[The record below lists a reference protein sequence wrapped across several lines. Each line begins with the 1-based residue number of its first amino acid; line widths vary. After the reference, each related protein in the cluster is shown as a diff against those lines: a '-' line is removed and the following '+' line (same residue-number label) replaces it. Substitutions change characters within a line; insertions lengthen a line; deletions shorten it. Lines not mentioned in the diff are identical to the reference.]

1 MPYERVL
8 DTMACLCPDVIAAVQ
23 AYIAAWRAR
32 FRQDGWGIPPNGAG
46 AVTA

>member
-8 DTMACLCPDVIAAVQ
+8 DTMARLCPDVIAAVQ

-32 FRQDGWGIPPNGAG
+32 FRQDGWLPPNGAG
-46 AVTA
+46 AVTE